1 MLFKRKKTI
10 QKGEL
15 SDINV
20 ELVSLLFDDM
30 KPANRKGFVA
40 KSGDQKAVLKGYSI
54 KYKSEETDGEGRI
67 YVTVYEPGVK
77 DAQGDSA
84 TAEEIQKA
92 CENFSKKGMLKK
104 NDVNHDMSPVQD
116 CYIAQNYIL
125 KTEDKAHFPDT
136 KIGAWVQVIKFDN
149 LDSDLWK
156 KVKAGKFNGVSL
168 YGEAEDSANTEVYNQ
183 MKSELQKAIEAIKK
197 NDDPSSAQAVKQLQ
211 KQLDELEKNH
221 QENKTD
227 DQIKQ
232 IQKGFETIFTMLNKA
247 VNIKIKDE
255 SEPEEKDR
263 TLIFGGDKVTM
274 KAEKKELY
282 KALADVDSGSAT
294 QILTDSLG
302 QQFIDSVIDA
312 GTDDVLTDISV
323 VELGKDESIDKGL
336 IEDIILKNTKDGAAD
351 AQAVLTAD
359 IDCPTEIL
367 TAELELGS
375 DTVEFYKDKK
385 GEAEFGAYVEG
396 KLVAKTK
403 KAVCILLFRGDRA
416 SATAKFKGLDGIIK
430 KMTGSDEEASISITD
445 YPTYAERLSAMLQE
459 FSEDALAEIENF
471 VVYVS
476 AHTYLKIQD
485 EIAARKTD
493 RSDGFLLEN
502 GKVTFKGMPVKPRN
516 MPDTYYIMGIAKFI
530 ILGYRTDVKLKIE
543 HSGSTWK
550 WHWFLRV
557 RFGTAYVPGGLVQM
571 FKEIE

>member
-15 SDINV
+15 TDINV

-30 KPANRKGFVA
+30 KPANRKGFIA

-84 TAEEIQKA
+84 SAEEIQKA

-104 NDVNHDMSPVQD
+104 NDVNHNMSPVLD

-125 KTEDKAHFPDT
+125 KAEDKAHFPDT

-168 YGEAEDSANTEVYNQ
+168 YGQAEDNADIEIFNQ
-183 MKSELQKAIEAIKK
+183 MKSELHKAIDAIKK
-197 NDDPSSAQAVKQLQ
+197 NDDPGSEKAVKQLQ
-211 KQLDELEKNH
+211 KQLDELEKNY
-221 QENKTD
+221 QENQTD

-232 IQKGFETIFTMLNKA
+232 IQKGFETLLTTLNKA

-255 SEPEEKDR
+255 AEPEEKDR
-263 TLIFGGDKVTM
+263 TLTFGGDKVTI

-282 KALADVDSGSAT
+282 KALADIDSGSAT

-302 QQFIDSVIDA
+302 EQFIDSVVDA
-312 GTDDVLTDISV
+312 GTDDILTDISV

-336 IEDIILKNTKDGAAD
+336 IEDIILKNTKDGSAD
-351 AQAVLTAD
+351 AQAVLTSD
-359 IDCPTEIL
+359 IDCPTETL
-367 TAELELGS
+367 NADLELSS

-385 GEAEFGAYVEG
+385 GETEFGAYVEG

-403 KAVCILLFRGDRA
+403 KAVCTLLFRGDRV
-416 SATAKFKGLDGIIK
+416 STTAKFKGLDGIIK
-430 KMTGSDEEASISITD
+430 KMTGSDEEASISKTD
-445 YPTYAERLSAMLQE
+445 FPTYAERLSAMLQE

-516 MPDTYYIMGIAKFI
+516 MPDTHYIMGIAKFI

-550 WHWFLRV
+550 WHWYLRV